1 MLVYS
6 VISKNQRPI
15 VYKVNRGPK
24 GDTGEPFTYEDFTPE
39 QLESLKGP
47 KGDTGPQGEIGPQG
61 EVGPQGEQGIQG
73 PQGEIGPQGPQGE
86 PGQNADLYAFQ
97 IEDGDLYVYYEDSEN
112 IPQFS
117 INEDGEL
124 ELLIE

>member
-1 MLVYS
+1 MLTYTIDRNYKTPLVYT
-6 VISKNQRPI
+6 
-15 VYKVNRGPK
+15 VNRGPK

-47 KGDTGPQGEIGPQG
+47 KGDTGPQGPQG
-61 EVGPQGEQGIQG
+61 EVGPQGEQGI
-73 PQGEIGPQGPQGE
+73 QGPQGE